1 MRAAGRRM
9 CRVFLT
15 LAVIVWA
22 RPAHAQTTPAPGDST
37 RGVQF
42 LPRTFFH
49 MTAERLSGDDPR
61 LVWDT
66 HFGGELDFIDYGIGR
81 ASFDGDYEAI
91 LGEEIRAFDPNQ
103 GSYILAGSA
112 SARVGATE
120 IAAVF
125 HHQSRHLSDR
135 AKEEPVDWNMLG
147 GRVRRR
153 FLVREATLDARA
165 DLRGVVKKSFVDYS
179 WELDAAVRSDVKVS
193 AHTGVMASGDMRLLG
208 VDGSRNRG
216 TQIGYRVEGG
226 VRFTG
231 RAGAIELFVAAE
243 RRIDPFP
250 LESGTAQWASAGFR
264 LLSRE

>member
-1 MRAAGRRM
+1 M
-9 CRVFLT
+9 CGVAVT

-22 RPAHAQTTPAPGDST
+22 LPAPAQTVPAPDDST
-37 RGVQF
+37 SGVEF
-42 LPRTFFH
+42 LPRTLFH
-49 MTAERLSGDDPR
+49 MTAERLSDDDPR

-66 HFGGELDFIDYGIGR
+66 HFGGELDLVDYGRGR
-81 ASFDGDYEAI
+81 FTFVGDYEAI
-91 LGEEIRAFDPNQ
+91 LGEELRTFDPNQ
-103 GSYILAGSA
+103 GSYILAGAA
-112 SARVGATE
+112 SARARGTE
-120 IAAVF
+120 VAAIF

-135 AKEEPVDWNMLG
+135 AKEEPVDWNMVG

-193 AHTGVMASGDMRLLG
+193 AHTGVMASGDVRVLG
-208 VDGSRNRG
+208 VDGSHNRG
-216 TQIGYRVEGG
+216 NQIGYRVEGG

>member
-1 MRAAGRRM
+1 M
-9 CRVFLT
+9 CRVVVT

-22 RPAHAQTTPAPGDST
+22 LPARAQTGPAPDDSA
-37 RGVQF
+37 RGVEF
-42 LPRTFFH
+42 LPRTLFH

-66 HFGGELDFIDYGIGR
+66 HFGGELDLVDYLWGR
-81 ASFDGDYEAI
+81 FSFVGDYEAI
-91 LGEEIRAFDPNQ
+91 LGEERRAFDPNQ
-103 GSYILAGSA
+103 GSYILAGAA
-112 SARVGATE
+112 SARARGTE
-120 IAAVF
+120 FSAVF

-153 FLVREATLDARA
+153 VLVREATLDARA
-165 DLRGVVKKSFVDYS
+165 DLRGVVQKSFVDYS
-179 WELDAAVRSDVKVS
+179 WELDAAVRSDVMVG
-193 AHTGVMASGDMRLLG
+193 AHTGVVAAGGLRLLG

-216 TQIGYRVEGG
+216 NQIGYRVEGG
-226 VRFTG
+226 IRFTG

-250 LESGTAQWASAGFR
+250 LEIGTAHWASAGFR

>member
-1 MRAAGRRM
+1 M
-9 CRVFLT
+9 CRVVVT

-22 RPAHAQTTPAPGDST
+22 LPACAQTPTVQGDPA
-37 RGVQF
+37 RGVEF
-42 LPRTFFH
+42 LPRTLFH

-66 HFGGELDFIDYGIGR
+66 HFGGELDVVDYGRGR
-81 ASFDGDYEAI
+81 FTFVGDYEAI
-91 LGEEIRAFDPNQ
+91 LGEELRTFDPNQ

-112 SARVGATE
+112 SARARGVE
-120 IAAVF
+120 FAAVF

-153 FLVREATLDARA
+153 FLVGEATLDARA
-165 DLRGVVKKSFVDYS
+165 DLRGVVQKSFVDYS
-179 WELDAAVRSDVKVS
+179 WELDAAVRTVVTVGSHTDV
-193 AHTGVMASGDMRLLG
+193 TASGGVRYLA
-208 VDGSRNRG
+208 VDGRHDRG
-216 TQIGYRVEGG
+216 NQIGYRVEGG

-250 LESGTAQWASAGFR
+250 LETGTAQWASAGFR

>member
-1 MRAAGRRM
+1 M
-9 CRVFLT
+9 CRVAVT

-22 RPAHAQTTPAPGDST
+22 LPARAQTVPAPDDST
-37 RGVQF
+37 RGVEF
-42 LPRTFFH
+42 LPRTLFH

-66 HFGGELDFIDYGIGR
+66 HFGGELDLVEYGRGR
-81 ASFDGDYEAI
+81 FTFVGDYEAI
-91 LGEEIRAFDPNQ
+91 LGEELRTFDPNQ
-103 GSYILAGSA
+103 GSYILAGAA
-112 SARVGATE
+112 SARARGTE
-120 IAAVF
+120 FAAVF

-165 DLRGVVKKSFVDYS
+165 DLRGVIKKSFVDYS
-179 WELDAAVRSDVKVS
+179 WELDGAVRSDVIVG
-193 AHTGVMASGDMRLLG
+193 AHTGVMASGGVRVLG

-250 LESGTAQWASAGFR
+250 LESGTAHWASAGFR